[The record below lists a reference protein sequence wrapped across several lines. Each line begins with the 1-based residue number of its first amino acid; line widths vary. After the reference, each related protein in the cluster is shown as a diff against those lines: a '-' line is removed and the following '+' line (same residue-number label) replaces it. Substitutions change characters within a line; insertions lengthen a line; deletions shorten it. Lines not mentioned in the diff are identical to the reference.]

1 MREAREKSWLVI
13 RFYILAPFAF
23 FVVPFSGQWETVAF
37 LLFKHFP
44 KIDKITPVET
54 ESLEK

>member
-1 MREAREKSWLVI
+1 MREKSWLVI